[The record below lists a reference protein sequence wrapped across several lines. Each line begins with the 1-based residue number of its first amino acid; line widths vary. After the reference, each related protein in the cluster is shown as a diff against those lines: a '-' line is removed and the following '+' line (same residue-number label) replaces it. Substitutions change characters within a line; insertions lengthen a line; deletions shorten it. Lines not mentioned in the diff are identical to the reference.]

1 MQSGDLVFCHSK
13 GLIGSGI
20 RWAQRRLR
28 NIGNE
33 HMWNHVAVLNEQ
45 LPDGDWTVIQADAH
59 GVQDN
64 DLLSTIA
71 PGGVY
76 EVRPLP
82 DKVDRQDFL
91 SFLRMQTGASYGY
104 LSILS
109 VAVDLFLPESIC
121 LRKNNTWICS
131 GLVAGALWF
140 AGFPRMTEV
149 GDLYTVTPAEIA
161 SWV

>member
-1 MQSGDLVFCHSK
+1 MNSGDLIFCHSK

-28 NIGNE
+28 NVGEE
-33 HMWNHVAVLNEQ
+33 HKWNHVAVLHEQ

-59 GVQDN
+59 GVRSD
-64 DLLSTIA
+64 DRLSTIA

-76 EVRPLP
+76 EIRPLP
-82 DKVDRQDFL
+82 DSVNRKLFMEFL
-91 SFLRMQTGASYGY
+91 LIQTGAKYGY

-109 VAVDLFLPESIC
+109 VALDLFLPESIC
-121 LRKNNTWICS
+121 LRKNGTWICS

-140 AGFPRMTEV
+140 GGFPKMLDVT
-149 GDLYTVTPAEIA
+149 DLYTVVPAEIA